1 MNVPLLLI
9 YPNYLMEGKYLITLL
24 STDYINDLNFKMQS
38 GNWLSDAEQT
48 DDYLNLVAFSSSNYN
63 IGDVIDV
70 SMGDVDGAIKGKI
83 VGLAD

>member
-1 MNVPLLLI
+1 M
-9 YPNYLMEGKYLITLL
+9 